1 MMSHVLMR
9 LSSFADYESLSY
21 SNKNIKK
28 IFDFFSDVEL
38 LPNIIP
44 EISQNGKSSPRMQL
58 KVSNFP
64 IIITILTNRIDID
77 IFSNNQEGFNE
88 EEKSNFNKE
97 ILKYMKSIVKCFSSE
112 IQFANRLA
120 WFVSYIYY
128 EISEEDRLNFKNKYL
143 NKTEFFNE
151 NETDDFNVRYC
162 SRRISELIHEQ
173 FNIIM
178 SIGRLSTISPPPQN
192 VLIDGY
198 KIDFDINT
206 IHENKKNRFSEYDY
220 DEFLKVVLKYQEE
233 LEGEFINVYR

>member
-9 LSSFADYESLSY
+9 LSSFADYDSLSY
-21 SNKNIKK
+21 SNKHIKK

-44 EISQNGKSSPRMQL
+44 EISQNGMSSPRMQL

-88 EEKSNFNKE
+88 EEKSYFNKE
-97 ILKYMKSIVKCFSSE
+97 ILKYMKDIIKCFSNE

-128 EISEEDRLNFKNKYL
+128 EISEEDKLNFKNKYL
-143 NKTEFFNE
+143 NKTNFFNE

-162 SRRISELIHEQ
+162 SRRTNELIHEH

-178 SIGRLSTISPPPQN
+178 SISRLSTISPQN
-192 VLIDGY
+192 VIIDGY

-206 IHENKKNRFSEYDY
+206 IHENKKNRFSEHDY

-233 LEGEFINVYR
+233 LEGEFINVYK